1 MIGELILEKDDTLAE
16 IKPMLNFDEQIAKLK
31 QMNIFFNI
39 IDTEK
44 ANEILRKN
52 NYFFKLAYFRKNFE
66 KKNGGYF
73 IEFAYL
79 SDLATI
85 DMKLRYTML
94 HLTLDIEHSLKC
106 LVLKLITENNQEDGY
121 KIIDEFLCI
130 DKSYSNS
137 NFDTNSRTPEE
148 VMETKIKNKK

>member
-1 MIGELILEKDDTLAE
+1 
-16 IKPMLNFDEQIAKLK
+16 
-31 QMNIFFNI
+31 
-39 IDTEK
+39 
-44 ANEILRKN
+44 
-52 NYFFKLAYFRKNFE
+52 
-66 KKNGGYF
+66 
-73 IEFAYL
+73 
-79 SDLATI
+79 
-85 DMKLRYTML
+85 MKLRYTML

-148 VMETKIKNKK
+148 VMETKIKNKNEIFKHMNKPETTCRSWINSIKIHPHGFALNSCN